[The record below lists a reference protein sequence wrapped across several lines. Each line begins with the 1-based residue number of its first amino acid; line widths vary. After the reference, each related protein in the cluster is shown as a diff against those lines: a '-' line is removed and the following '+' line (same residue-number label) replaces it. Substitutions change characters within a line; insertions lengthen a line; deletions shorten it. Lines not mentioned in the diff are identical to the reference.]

1 MVQNDHHRPTE
12 ADGTRCLTRRRYLA
26 AATAGTAGLS
36 ALAGCSSPLAG
47 NSGANALDAAVPEGT
62 PATVETKYWHDW
74 PTLDDTEQSQGPP
87 LEYTARAGTPLS
99 SVSLEFSSEDDSW
112 MREHAFMIQRAFSDL
127 GVSTT
132 LDDRPLNQLYAQSWT
147 PAGLENMV
155 SMSTHGPDPQRG
167 LDPNPLLMR
176 RHKSSPSN
184 YDNYWHP
191 ELNEILDRQRGM
203 TGNREGRKRLVGRA
217 QEIFAEDVGGLIT
230 LIPDVVTAANERKW
244 NGYVPTPGNGPTGD
258 AFQWTEV
265 NLQPQTDDRSYVKGT
280 TISMNSLNLPWSGGG
295 AEAKRLTYIY
305 DGLFDASPQLDVI
318 PALATSA
325 EFVDDTTVEMSLR
338 EGVTWHD
345 GERFTAEDVKFSV
358 EFYKQHSSTSQTPF
372 YEPIESVERLGEHAV
387 RFNLTGPDAA
397 FLTQRVVRSV
407 IIPKHR
413 WKNVEN
419 PSQYSPSHPVGTG
432 PFEFESWSQSSKFV
446 VSRSD
451 GHWMW
456 DDRWRADRLGEFA
469 AAGRGID
476 RVIWINVGNI
486 NALLG
491 GIQNEDID
499 AIAGRI
505 SNEQAERAAG
515 PAAVERKV
523 ADNFAPLDT
532 KLMFS
537 APLFRDKEF
546 RIALAKSVDSE
557 TFVTQVLRD
566 RATVPPGENFISDI
580 LKWHNP
586 NTHEYTYDVERAR
599 TILERAGYTWDSDGN
614 LRFPNGAA
622 WAAFVGRIQNGNCHR
637 RRTDLG
643 QRNFANQ

>member
-1 MVQNDHHRPTE
+1 MVPNNHHRPAET
-12 ADGTRCLTRRRYLA
+12 DGTRRMTRRRYLTA
-26 AATAGTAGLS
+26 AAAGTAGLS

-47 NSGANALDAAVPEGT
+47 NSANALDASVPEGT
-62 PATVETKYWHDW
+62 PETVETKYWHDW
-74 PTLDDTEQSQGPP
+74 PTLDTEEQSHGPP
-87 LEYTARAGTPLS
+87 LDYTARAGAPLP

-147 PAGLENMV
+147 AAGLENMV

-191 ELNEILDRQRGM
+191 KLNEILARQRRM
-203 TGNREGRKRLVGRA
+203 TGNRDGRKRLVERA
-217 QEIFAEDVGGLIT
+217 QKIFADDVGGLIT
-230 LIPDVVTAANERKW
+230 LFPDVVTAANERKW

-258 AFQWTEV
+258 AFQWSEV
-265 NLQPQTDDRSYVKGT
+265 NLQPQTNDRSYVKGT
-280 TISMNSLNLPWSGGG
+280 TISMNSLNLPWSAGG

-325 EFVDDTTVEMSLR
+325 KFVDDTTVEMSLR
-338 EGVTWHD
+338 KGVTWHD
-345 GERFTAEDVKFSV
+345 GERFTAEDVKFTV
-358 EFYKQHSSTSQTPF
+358 DFYLQNSSTSQVPF
-372 YEPIESVERLGEHAV
+372 YEPIDSVEVLGKHAV
-387 RFNLTGPDAA
+387 RFNLKRPDAA
-397 FLTQRVVRSV
+397 FLTQRVVRSA

-413 WKNVEN
+413 WKDVGN
-419 PSQYSPSHPVGTG
+419 PTQYSPADPVGTG

-451 GHWMW
+451 EHWMW
-456 DDRWRADRLGEFA
+456 DDQWRAKHLGKFA
-469 AAGRGID
+469 AAGPGIN

-491 GIQNEDID
+491 GIQNEAID

-505 SNEQAERAAG
+505 SNQQAERAAR

-546 RIALAKSVDSE
+546 RVALAKSVSSE
-557 TFVTQVLRD
+557 RFVKQVLQG

-580 LKWHNP
+580 LKWYTG
-586 NTHEYTYDVERAR
+586 NTREYRYDVEAAR
-599 TILERAGYTWDSDGN
+599 TILERAGYTWDSNGN
-614 LRFPNGAA
+614 LRFPNGPA
-622 WAAFVGRIQNGNCHR
+622 WGAFVERIQNGNCHR
-637 RRTDLG
+637 RRTALG
-643 QRNFANQ
+643 QRSFATDE